1 MLATSQTETERGCA
15 REGERGE
22 GGREKEREER
32 GEKGKILSDN
42 FILST
47 VKKARASH
55 IGKRLTDD

>member
-15 REGERGE
+15 REGERR
-22 GGREKEREER
+22 GREKEREER

-47 VKKARASH
+47 VKKASASH

>member
-1 MLATSQTETERGCA
+1 MLGREREE
-15 REGERGE
+15 REGER
-22 GGREKEREER
+22 ERERERER

>member
-22 GGREKEREER
+22 GGRKRERERER

-47 VKKARASH
+47 VKKEEQV
-55 IGKRLTDD
+55 ILENG